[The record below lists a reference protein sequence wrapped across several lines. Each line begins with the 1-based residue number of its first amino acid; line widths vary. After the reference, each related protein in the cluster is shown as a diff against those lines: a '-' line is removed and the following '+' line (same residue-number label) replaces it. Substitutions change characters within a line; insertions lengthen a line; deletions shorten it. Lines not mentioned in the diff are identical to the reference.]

1 MAQEEFEQ
9 IEVTT
14 VRGRKG
20 VLDPADCSAIATVY
34 ADQIR
39 VRVDGGGADPV
50 FWMELTVPLAGTPAA
65 PKPVT

>member
-1 MAQEEFEQ
+1 MPQEESEQ
-9 IEVTT
+9 IEITA

-20 VLDPADCSAIATVY
+20 VLDPADCSAVATVY

-39 VRVDGGGADPV
+39 VRVDSNADPA

-65 PKPVT
+65 PKAAT